1 MDIKRISRI
10 ESPDALNLPLFNHSA
25 SAGAPIPA
33 DDYIRDVVNLNDFLV
48 KEASS
53 SYLVEVKGDS
63 MIYAGIEEGDML
75 IVDCSISAV
84 NNDIVIASLN
94 GELTVKRYIVEHGIT
109 YLVAENY
116 KYNRIQVQP
125 TDHLE
130 IIGIV
135 LRSIRNHCPRVR

>member
-1 MDIKRISRI
+1 MEIKRMTRI
-10 ESPDALNLPLFNHSA
+10 TGAGDLSLPLFNHSA
-25 SAGAPIPA
+25 SAGTPCPA
-33 DDYIRDVVNLNDFLV
+33 DDYIRDVVNLGDFLV
-48 KEASS
+48 KEPSA

-94 GELTVKRYIVEHGIT
+94 GELTVKRYVVEHGST
-109 YLVAENY
+109 YLVAENH

-125 TDHLE
+125 TDSFE
-130 IIGIV
+130 IIGVV